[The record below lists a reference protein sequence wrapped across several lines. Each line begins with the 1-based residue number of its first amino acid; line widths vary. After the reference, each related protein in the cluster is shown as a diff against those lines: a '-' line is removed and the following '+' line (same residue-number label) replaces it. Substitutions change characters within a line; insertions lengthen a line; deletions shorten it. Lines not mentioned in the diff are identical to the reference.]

1 MNKKVIFEDLG
12 LIDYKRCWEYQEDI
26 FAKTI
31 ETKTKNRKNT
41 ITIETK
47 NSLIFCEH
55 PHVFT
60 LGKSGKKNQSTNPL
74 SI

>member
-31 ETKTKNRKNT
+31 ETNIIGTQN
-41 ITIETK
+41 I
-47 NSLIFCEH
+47 
-55 PHVFT
+55 
-60 LGKSGKKNQSTNPL
+60 
-74 SI
+74 